1 MTQIMNRIKSAFKT
15 ITSNDETEKSEDKSM
30 PFSITGTEEKV
41 AKKMKKSKLTINNW
55 ENGKTEIDYANLITL
70 CNLYSV
76 TIDDIVLPY

>member
-41 AKKMKKSKLTINNW
+41 AKKNEKNEYEGFANGFPEWTLEPPQVAVRRKK
-55 ENGKTEIDYANLITL
+55 
-70 CNLYSV
+70 
-76 TIDDIVLPY
+76 

>member
-41 AKKMKKSKLTINNW
+41 TKKIEKNEYEGFANGFPAWNLEPPQVAVRRKK
-55 ENGKTEIDYANLITL
+55 
-70 CNLYSV
+70 
-76 TIDDIVLPY
+76 

>member
-41 AKKMKKSKLTINNW
+41 AKKIEKNEYEGFANGFQAWSLEPPQVAVRRKK
-55 ENGKTEIDYANLITL
+55 
-70 CNLYSV
+70 
-76 TIDDIVLPY
+76 